1 MADAMIWG
9 ASGGMGQALTNKL
22 VKQGWRVFAAGRHD
36 ENIPEGVERS
46 YQFDALKET
55 SIRDIALDL
64 AFEGAEIDLWVY
76 FAGELHAE
84 QFSKMTAAG
93 WWTNMRSN
101 LDGAFFAIN
110 QTTPLLTSDAQVVF
124 IGAYIDHLILPK
136 MGAYAAAKA
145 ALETFAAVLQ
155 KENRKLNVTVV
166 KPGAV
171 DTPFWENAPFR
182 LPRDAKSPDTIADA
196 ILAQYQGK
204 QRGTL
209 EL

>member
-1 MADAMIWG
+1 MA
-9 ASGGMGQALTNKL
+9 
-22 VKQGWRVFAAGRHD
+22 H
-36 ENIPEGVERS
+36 
-46 YQFDALKET
+46 
-55 SIRDIALDL
+55 
-64 AFEGAEIDLWVY
+64 
-76 FAGELHAE
+76 
-84 QFSKMTAAG
+84 
-93 WWTNMRSN
+93 
-101 LDGAFFAIN
+101 FFAIN
-110 QTTPLLTSDAQVVF
+110 QSLPLLTNEAQVVF

-182 LPRDAKSPDTIADA
+182 LPKDAKSPDVVANA
-196 ILAQYQGK
+196 ILAQYENK
-204 QRGTL
+204 QSGTL